1 MPYDL
6 QYDLQHPMIESM
18 FPSFKLNKGPN
29 TVHAAS

>member
-6 QYDLQHPMIESM
+6 QYDLQHPMIEIM
-18 FPSFKLNKGPN
+18 FASFEFNKGPN